1 MRIYHNI
8 PALDTYRH
16 LAITN
21 NKIAKAL
28 EKLSSGL
35 RIVRAADDAAGLAI
49 SEKMRAQIKGLNQAA
64 RNAQD
69 GISLIQTA
77 EGAMDEMHAILQR
90 MRELAVQAASDSYT
104 DFDRQQIQKEVDQL
118 KSEIDRIADTTQFNT
133 KKLLT
138 GSLSYNLLKVAG
150 NATVSNLSADSRVD
164 SGKFQMELYQAAD
177 VAKMMGG
184 TAFDSTGATYMHL
197 HTGTITINGV
207 AIHLDSDEYNSATD
221 KLQYIIDKINEKTS
235 QTNVVASKEADPY
248 DSNVYHLKLTQ
259 ENVGTNEEI
268 TLGGDEQTLKDIGFG
283 TLKAVEKS
291 LAASTG
297 TNDVITFTN
306 GLSLFINGV
315 KVLNIAAGGQ
325 MTIQSIARTIND
337 YSAQTGVRAEGIQ
350 TGVHWATTAVSS
362 HLWKLRLIETTPGVG
377 VDLTNTN
384 GDINKLGFAAQNY
397 ATSLTTIE
405 PLANGDSGIRWY
417 EGNNETTNSFSG
429 ALGANGKIRIN
440 GVWIDIGGLNTL
452 VSVAAA
458 INAQSAL
465 TNVKAEVVGAET
477 SSHARL
483 RLYQENSDTNNKIIM
498 YGDYGTSTG
507 NDLDKIGFGYPDRN
521 QIRDFSGEGARYT
534 TGVNVKVRVYSTDE
548 TGKHIDINAD
558 NALIIEGQ
566 GKTVTLQKVKSGGH
580 VYTPLNYDYTK
591 KSTGLKAD
599 VDGDVTP
606 WHWQDTL
613 TVGTLNV
620 WGSAAEIRVR
630 TDDSL
635 FLHVGANED
644 EVMQVDINSMNTDSL
659 GLTGVD
665 VTTHATAEIAITT
678 ISNAINSVSTERA
691 KLGAFQNRL
700 EHTINNL
707 NVGAENL
714 QAAESRI
721 RDVDM
726 AKEMMIY
733 TKLQILQQSGT
744 AMLAQANALPQS
756 VLQLLR

>member
-16 LAITN
+16 LSATN

-49 SEKMRAQIKGLNQAA
+49 SEKMRAQIKGLDQAA

-77 EGAMDEMHAILQR
+77 EGAMDEMHSILQR

-138 GSLSYNLLKVAG
+138 GNLSYNLLKVAG

-177 VAKMMGG
+177 VAKMMGA
-184 TAFDSTGATYMHL
+184 TAFDSSGGTYMHL

-207 AIHLDSDEYNSATD
+207 AVHLDSDEYNSASD

-235 QTNVVASKEADPY
+235 QTGVVASKEVDPY
-248 DSNVYHLKLTQ
+248 NSNIYHLKLTQ
-259 ENVGTNEEI
+259 NDVGTSEQI

-283 TLKAVEKS
+283 TLEAVEGSS
-291 LAASTG
+291 LSLG
-297 TNDVITFTN
+297 TTDSIAFGN

-315 KVLNIAAGGQ
+315 KVLDISTGGT
-325 MTIQSIARTIND
+325 MTIQSIARAINN
-337 YSAQTGVRAEGIQ
+337 YAAQTGVRAEAIE
-350 TGVHWATTAVSS
+350 TGVKWATSTVSA
-362 HLWKLRLIETTPGVG
+362 HTWKLRLIQTTPGVN
-377 VDLTNTN
+377 VDLTNTH
-384 GDINKLGFAAQNY
+384 GDVSLIGFTAADQTAN
-397 ATSLTTIE
+397 LTTID
-405 PLANGDSGIRWY
+405 PLENGDSGIRWY
-417 EGNNETTNSFSG
+417 EGNNETTNSFSS
-429 ALGANGKIRIN
+429 ALATNGQIRIN
-440 GVWIDIGGLNTL
+440 GIWIDIGGLNTL

-465 TNVKAEVVGAET
+465 TNVKAEVVGAEIGGK
-477 SSHARL
+477 ARL
-483 RLYQENSDTNNKIIM
+483 RLYQDNSDPNNKIIM
-498 YGDYGTSTG
+498 YGNYGTTAN
-507 NDLDKIGFGYPDRN
+507 NDLDDIGFGYQDQN
-521 QIRDFSGEGARYT
+521 NIRDFSGEGARYT

-548 TGKHIDINAD
+548 TGKHIDINSD

-591 KSTGLKAD
+591 KSTGLKLD
-599 VDGDVTP
+599 IDGDVTP
-606 WHWQDTL
+606 WYWQDTL

-620 WGSAAEIRVR
+620 WGSAAEVRVR
-630 TDDSL
+630 TDDAL

-644 EVMQVDINSMNTDSL
+644 EVMQVDIKSMNTDSL

-678 ISNAINSVSTERA
+678 ISDAINSVSTERA

-726 AKEMMIY
+726 AKEMMTY

>member
-16 LAITN
+16 LSATN

-49 SEKMRAQIKGLNQAA
+49 SEKMRAQIKGLDQAA

-77 EGAMDEMHAILQR
+77 EGAMDEMHSILQR

-138 GSLSYNLLKVAG
+138 GNLSYNLLKVAG

-177 VAKMMGG
+177 VAKMMGA
-184 TAFDSTGATYMHL
+184 TAFDSSGGTYMHL

-207 AIHLDSDEYNSATD
+207 AVHLDSDEYNSASD

-235 QTNVVASKEADPY
+235 QTGVVASKEVDPY
-248 DSNVYHLKLTQ
+248 NSNIYHLKLTQ
-259 ENVGTNEEI
+259 NDVGTSEQI

-283 TLKAVEKS
+283 TLNAVEGSGLS
-291 LAASTG
+291 LNTHDSIA
-297 TNDVITFTN
+297 FTN

-315 KVLNIAAGGQ
+315 KVLDIAASGT
-325 MTIQSIARTIND
+325 MTIQSIARAIND
-337 YSAQTGVRAEGIQ
+337 YAAQTGVRAEAIE
-350 TGVHWATTAVSS
+350 TGVKWATSAVSA
-362 HLWKLRLIETTPGVG
+362 HNWKLRLIQTTPGVN
-377 VDLTNTN
+377 VDLTNTH
-384 GDINKLGFAAQNY
+384 GDVSLIGFTAADQTAN
-397 ATSLTTIE
+397 LTTID
-405 PLANGDSGIRWY
+405 PLENGDSGIRWY
-417 EGNNETTNSFSG
+417 EGNNETTNSFTG
-429 ALGANGKIRIN
+429 ALATNGQIRIN
-440 GVWIDIGGLNTL
+440 GIWIDIGGLNTL

-465 TNVKAEVVGAET
+465 TNVKAEVVGAEI
-477 SSHARL
+477 SSKARL
-483 RLYQENSDTNNKIIM
+483 RLYQDNSDPNNKIIM
-498 YGDYGTSTG
+498 YGNYGTTLN
-507 NDLDKIGFGYPDRN
+507 NDLDDIGFGYQDQGN
-521 QIRDFSGEGARYT
+521 IRDFSGEGARYT

-548 TGKHIDINAD
+548 TGKHIDINSD

-591 KSTGLKAD
+591 KSTGLKLD
-599 VDGDVTP
+599 IDGDVTP
-606 WHWQDTL
+606 WYWQDTL

-620 WGSAAEIRVR
+620 WGSAAEVRVR
-630 TDDSL
+630 TDDAL

-644 EVMQVDINSMNTDSL
+644 EVMQVDIKSMNTDSL

-678 ISNAINSVSTERA
+678 ISDAINSVSTERA

-726 AKEMMIY
+726 AEEMMTY